1 MDAVVV
7 LPGSFVVGQLVKAFR
22 LQSAITGNRKNWTRK
37 YKRFLILGV
46 ETADWTSKR
55 KVYHY

>member
-1 MDAVVV
+1 MDAVAV
-7 LPGSFVVGQLVKAFR
+7 LPGSFVVGQLVKAFH
-22 LQSAITGNRKNWTRK
+22 LQSAITGNRKNWTTK
-37 YKRFLILGV
+37 YKRFLISRV